1 MTSGSRVTTPMR
13 RSWLTF
19 ALLVCAAAIGPMPA
33 RADDSPGL
41 ELSVLRT
48 GASAFPL
55 VWKPYSSMALPP
67 VNLRNGSLLAKDLA
81 GGSLKLS
88 LRDFLHLV
96 VENNLD
102 LLATRYNFTIA
113 QVDIL
118 RAQSGQAARGVAASP
133 LPAAVFAGAIGA
145 GVSTTAPLS
154 AGGTGGAAI
163 STQGRLVS
171 VGPRGIFDPTLNVNV
186 SYDRLVNP
194 LNTTKVAG
202 VTSVEVP
209 SLVLQTRLQQEL
221 PYGTSYSI
229 SVNLQRQK
237 STQTGLLYNP
247 AFTSFTS
254 LQVYQPLLNGFGLA
268 LTQRFVTLADNN
280 TKIVREAFRSAL
292 NDTLA
297 NAANAYWD
305 LFALR
310 EGQRVAAEA
319 VAVAE
324 RQHNEDLERVDLGV
338 LTPLDALTAESQ
350 LAAARVQLVTAETS
364 VRQQEALLKTLIS
377 RESSEALD
385 AVSLEPTEQ
394 IDVGEDIRIPST
406 RSSIATA
413 LAGRASIRQAQ
424 LALESQHIAEQ
435 YTRKN
440 LLPVFS
446 VYGQANVYGLAPGT
460 APAFRQLVRWAY
472 PEYSFGFTW
481 SLPVLNRAA
490 QADDVRARLE
500 AQQSQA
506 ALLRTRQQVTV
517 QVENATASLAQNRAR
532 ASASQR
538 ALVASRVA
546 SNGEEERL
554 RFGISTP
561 YRVMLAQRDLAAA
574 ESADVQARVNY
585 AKSLV
590 AYEVAVGSLLEHN
603 GIDADQAL
611 RGTLWVEHR

>member
-1 MTSGSRVTTPMR
+1 
-13 RSWLTF
+13 
-19 ALLVCAAAIGPMPA
+19 
-33 RADDSPGL
+33 
-41 ELSVLRT
+41 
-48 GASAFPL
+48 
-55 VWKPYSSMALPP
+55 
-67 VNLRNGSLLAKDLA
+67 
-81 GGSLKLS
+81 
-88 LRDFLHLV
+88 
-96 VENNLD
+96 
-102 LLATRYNFTIA
+102 
-113 QVDIL
+113 
-118 RAQSGQAARGVAASP
+118 
-133 LPAAVFAGAIGA
+133 
-145 GVSTTAPLS
+145 
-154 AGGTGGAAI
+154 
-163 STQGRLVS
+163 
-171 VGPRGIFDPTLNVNV
+171 
-186 SYDRLVNP
+186 
-194 LNTTKVAG
+194 
-202 VTSVEVP
+202 VP

-221 PYGTSYSI
+221 SHGTSYSV
-229 SVNLQRQK
+229 SLNLQRQQ
-237 STQTGLLYNP
+237 STQGGLLYNP

-268 LTQRFVTLADNN
+268 LTQRFVTLAENN
-280 TKIVREAFRSAL
+280 TKVVREAFRSTL

-305 LFALR
+305 LVALR
-310 EGQRVAAEA
+310 ESQRVAAEA
-319 VAVAE
+319 VGVAE
-324 RQHNEDLERVDLGV
+324 RQRKEDAERVGLGV
-338 LTPLDALTAESQ
+338 MTPLDTLTAESQ
-350 LAAARVQLVTAETS
+350 LAAARVQLVTAETA

-377 RESSEALD
+377 RESVPALEAV
-385 AVSLEPTEQ
+385 ALEPTEE
-394 IDVGEDIRIPST
+394 IDVSDDVQIPST
-406 RSSIATA
+406 VGSIATA
-413 LAGRASIRQAQ
+413 LANRASIRQAQ
-424 LALESQHIAEQ
+424 LTLENQRIAQQ

-460 APAFRQLVRWAY
+460 PAALRQLVRWAY

-500 AQQSQA
+500 AQESQA

-517 QVENATASLAQNRAR
+517 QVQNATAGVVQNRAR
-532 ASASQR
+532 VSASQR

-546 SNGEEERL
+546 SEGEEERL